1 MDRMAERV
9 GEPASDGGPS
19 WRALVPMAQLGD
31 RAARAA
37 LYEEFAPTVH
47 AIALAHVGRQSADD
61 VTQDVFCTVFAS
73 LSRLRDPG
81 AFAGFLCTS
90 ARNAARDL
98 LRRDKRALASIS
110 DEVRAS
116 VRDASVASP
125 SDAAAA
131 SETTERVFAAV
142 RELPDSYRET
152 LLLRL
157 VSGLSGAEI
166 AERTGMTHGSV
177 RVNLTRGMAMLR
189 ERLKTLLPEVTP

>member
-1 MDRMAERV
+1 MGRMAERV
-9 GEPASDGGPS
+9 GEPASDSEPA
-19 WRALVPMAQLGD
+19 WRALVPKAQLGD

-37 LYEEFAPTVH
+37 LYEQFAPTVH
-47 AIALAHVGRQSADD
+47 AIALAHVGRTSADD

-98 LRRDKRALASIS
+98 LRRDRRGPVSMP
-110 DEVRAS
+110 D
-116 VRDASVASP
+116 DACSTVADREAASP
-125 SDAAAA
+125 SDAAEA

-142 RELPDSYRET
+142 RALPEAYREP
-152 LLLRL
+152 LMLRL

-189 ERLKTLLPEVTP
+189 ERLKNLLPEATP

>member
-1 MDRMAERV
+1 MTRMAERV
-9 GEPASDGGPS
+9 GDPASDHEPA
-19 WRALVPMAQLGD
+19 WRALVPKAQLGD

-81 AFAGFLCTS
+81 AFAGFLSTS
-90 ARNAARDL
+90 ARNASRDL
-98 LRRDKRALASIS
+98 LRRDQRAPRAIPDDARHAMP
-110 DEVRAS
+110 DEA
-116 VRDASVASP
+116 AASP
-125 SDAAAA
+125 ADAAEA
-131 SETTERVFAAV
+131 SETTERVFEAV
-142 RELPDSYRET
+142 QQLPEAYREP

-157 VSGLSGAEI
+157 VSGLSGTEI
-166 AERTGMTHGSV
+166 AARTGMTHGSV

-189 ERLKTLLPEVTP
+189 ERLKNLLPEVTP